1 MSSYA
6 IPEDILP
13 QITSLLIDAHKEHQS
28 HIQEEIGRIQPL
40 VEDLKRKRKGV
51 LVRRGLGDIDEEVYR
66 ETVSSINRKMD
77 ELAPFLTILQRKNS
91 NQGNLVVRFL
101 AICCK
106 LSSLWNDGDF
116 IRRQKV
122 QNLVFP
128 SKIYYDGKNREVR
141 TFECN
146 HTIFITRL
154 ITDNYKRKYKEKEEK
169 SCDFSSLVAGAGL
182 LAALVILRMGLLKD

>member
-1 MSSYA
+1 MLQNYNFSIFCQLKCEIRTIPWIHKYEFHKPQLSSYA
-6 IPEDILP
+6 IPEVILP
-13 QITSLLIDAHKEHQS
+13 QITSLLIDAHKEHQR

-40 VEDLKRKRKGV
+40 VEDL
-51 LVRRGLGDIDEEVYR
+51 
-66 ETVSSINRKMD
+66 
-77 ELAPFLTILQRKNS
+77 APVLTILQRKNS
-91 NQGNLVVRFL
+91 NQGYLVVRFL

-169 SCDFSSLVAGAGL
+169 PCDFSSLVAGAGL